1 MNRIFIILFAIFLS
15 LTAVYSQVPQ
25 TISWQGIIQDD
36 ENNLLNT
43 QANLTVKLYNIAT
56 GGTALW
62 TETHNNVNIVDG
74 LANLTLG
81 SVTPILLDFNN
92 QYWLEITV
100 GESTPMARMKLNAVP
115 YSLYSARTSGIIV
128 NDSIVLKDSL
138 GTTRMVFNPNS
149 GTFKMMD
156 NDTVWYEI
164 SVNSPSV
171 EREVKDDGSVIITE
185 GNKKTL
191 YNPDGG
197 KVWTE
202 TSERSNDPY
211 NYGTKHT
218 KEYYESDGVTVYQK
232 DDYHSNSSF
241 YEKNNTVTSTF
252 YQQGEEVSK
261 KITMHAIGGATIEET
276 YKDGVIVFKKWLN
289 HNVPDFLTET
299 HYVDGQIAFTKTTE
313 FEPNREGE
321 FLGESVPGRGYIHT
335 YRDYDSSGNVVS
347 EEKVLEKF
355 GGGTETISVRTKKN
369 TTLTKDED
377 GGFGQQNTKDGV
389 NFFYQSG
396 GQRTPSLSINQASGG
411 PGFGMQIG
419 MTDGET
425 QGAAIVMST
434 AGNINLKPQ
443 GTGNVT
449 TNGTHIVTGA
459 HSVGTN
465 QSVYGNQLVQ
475 GTQNVGGDLNVGGTK
490 NFRIDHPED
499 PGNKYLVHAAIESN
513 EVLNLYSGNVTTD
526 NNGIVIVEL
535 PQYFES
541 INIDYRY
548 QLTVI
553 GDFAQA
559 IVSKKIKNNTF
570 EIKTDKPNI
579 EVSWQVTAKR
589 NDMYLREHPFFD
601 VRDKE

>member
-1 MNRIFIILFAIFLS
+1 MKRFVILLFTFFLS
-15 LTAVYSQVPQ
+15 LLFLYSQVPQ
-25 TISWQGIIQDD
+25 TISWQGIIQDN
-36 ENNLLNT
+36 EGNLLNE
-43 QANLTVKLYNIAT
+43 QVNLTLKLFEAGT
-56 GGTALW
+56 GGTAVW
-62 TETHNNVNIVDG
+62 TELHENHSINNG
-74 LANLTLG
+74 LANIILG
-81 SVTPILLDFNN
+81 SVTPLQLEFDK

-100 GESTPMARMKLNAVP
+100 GNSTPMARMKLNAVP

-138 GTTRMVFNPNS
+138 GMTRMVFNPNS

-164 SVNSPSV
+164 SVNSPPAQLATNA
-171 EREVKDDGSVIITE
+171 DGSFFITE

-191 YNPDGG
+191 YNSDWQ

-202 TSERSNDPY
+202 TSERSNDIY
-211 NYGTKHT
+211 NYGTNHV
-218 KEYYESDGVTVYQK
+218 KEYYEADGVTVYQK
-232 DDYHSNSSF
+232 DEYKSNYSF

-252 YQQGEEVSK
+252 YQQGVEVSK
-261 KITMHAIGGATIEET
+261 KITEHTIGGATVEKS
-276 YKDGVIVFKKWLN
+276 YKDGVIVFEKWLN

-299 HYVDGQIAFTKTTE
+299 HYVNGQIAFTKTTE
-313 FEPNREGE
+313 FEPNRDGE

-335 YRDYDSSGNVVS
+335 YRDYDSSGNVVV

-355 GGGTETISVRTKKN
+355 GGGTETISVRTNKN
-369 TTLTKDED
+369 TTLTKDEN
-377 GGFGQQNTKDGV
+377 GGFGQQNTKDGT

-396 GQRTPSLSINQASGG
+396 GQRSPSLSINQASGG

-425 QGAAIVMST
+425 QGGTIVMTT
-434 AGNINLKPQ
+434 AGNVNLKPQ
-443 GTGNVT
+443 GTGNVY

-475 GTQNVGGDLNVGGTK
+475 GTQNVGGDLNVAGTK
-490 NFRIDHPED
+490 NFRIDYPED
-499 PGNKYLVHAAIESN
+499 PENKYLVHAAIESN
-513 EVLNLYSGNVTTD
+513 EVLNMYSGNVTTD
-526 NNGIVIVEL
+526 NNGIAAVKL
-535 PQYFES
+535 PQYFEL
-541 INIDYRY
+541 INTDYRY

-553 GDFAQA
+553 GEFAQA
-559 IVSKKIKNNTF
+559 IISKKINNNTF

-589 NDMYLREHPFFD
+589 NDKYMREHPFFD
-601 VRDKE
+601 LRDK